1 MNQSNHYPA
10 ERMTPQQR
18 LDEAASLLA
27 RGLIRLRAASIEKSA
42 NMAHK
47 RELALGFT
55 ADQSVHTDTVNN
67 RSTESL

>member
-10 ERMTPQQR
+10 ERMTPEQR

-27 RGLIRLRAASIEKSA
+27 RGLIRLRATSVEKSA

-47 RELALGFT
+47 RELALGFSG
-55 ADQSVHTDTVNN
+55 DQSVHTDTVNN